1 MMAVSFIQRKD
12 AMTQRCKEDNFNAE
26 GAEKQR
32 SYPLVNNSL
41 QFAIRE
47 LAEPAKT
54 LRRLWLRQ
62 RTQRFMSSNF
72 VHCASLCALCLARTS
87 AMPFVRLCGLAEH
100 SSSENSAS
108 LRNLRLE

>member
-1 MMAVSFIQRKD
+1 MAVSFIQRKD
-12 AMTQRCKEDNFNAE
+12 AMTQRCKEDKFNAE

-32 SYPLVNNSL
+32 SYPLVYNSL
-41 QFAIRE
+41 LFALRE

-54 LRRLWLRQ
+54 LRGLWLMQ

-87 AMPFVRLCGLAEH
+87 AMPFVRLCA
-100 SSSENSAS
+100 SSQHIKEPTS
-108 LRNLRLE
+108 LRLCDFAVN